1 MFKMP
6 RQSASHLKNFQIRN
20 LFYNYTSWFW
30 STLIPVRCKIKIIF
44 KVSKCVHFI
53 DQQMFLES
61 IEQFQSTM
69 WKKSQCYSAT
79 YEGEELQRTSEC
91 SEWTS
96 EASSDS
102 HIDVYLWGAISPQ
115 WTHISDCSVACVWL
129 LVSHTLIYYIYDT
142 VSELAILIIWEDDPY
157 LN

>member
-6 RQSASHLKNFQIRN
+6 RQSASYLKNFQSRN
-20 LFYNYTSWFW
+20 LFYDYTSWFW

-61 IEQFQSTM
+61 IEQFQSAM

-79 YEGEELQRTSEC
+79 YEGEFHLKEHQSVASVHRRLPVTRTLMF
-91 SEWTS
+91 T
-96 EASSDS
+96 
-102 HIDVYLWGAISPQ
+102 LWGRIPRQ

-142 VSELAILIIWEDDPY
+142 VS
-157 LN
+157 